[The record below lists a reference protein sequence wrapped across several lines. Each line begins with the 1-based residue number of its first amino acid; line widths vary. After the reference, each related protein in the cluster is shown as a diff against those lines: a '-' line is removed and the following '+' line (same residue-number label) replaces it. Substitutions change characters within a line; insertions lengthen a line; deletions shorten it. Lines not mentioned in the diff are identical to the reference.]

1 MTGSELDL
9 SEVQPWPPREN
20 SGSQVDD
27 NGTFEFLVAI
37 IAVGL
42 ALLGLLIMTV
52 VAVLAT
58 WRQHN
63 DTRGTHGATIEALS
77 RIEEIVRSKT
87 PAGPAAV
94 PPRPTASVADAA
106 PHEGEALRSLLPLLA
121 ELDESLR
128 KMSEARTAYSG
139 QVAASLASSEA
150 ALRALEESTERI
162 IQGLSDF
169 VEQVRVNNGENYDRP
184 SS

>member
-1 MTGSELDL
+1 VRPCPSRNELGGL
-9 SEVQPWPPREN
+9 V
-20 SGSQVDD
+20 GD
-27 NGTFEFLVAI
+27 NDTFQFLVAI

-42 ALLGLLIMTV
+42 ALVGLLILTV

-58 WRQHN
+58 WRQHG
-63 DTRGTHGATIEALS
+63 DTYGTHKATIEALS
-77 RIEEIVRSKT
+77 RIEEIVRSWA
-87 PAGPAAV
+87 PGGPALSLARPV
-94 PPRPTASVADAA
+94 LPPIEGA
-106 PHEGEALRSLLPLLA
+106 PNEGEALRSLLPLLS
-121 ELDESLR
+121 ELDESFR

-162 IQGLSDF
+162 ILGLRDF
-169 VEQVRVNNGENYDRP
+169 MEQVRAGNGENYNRP

>member
-1 MTGSELDL
+1 VGDSD
-9 SEVQPWPPREN
+9 
-20 SGSQVDD
+20 
-27 NGTFEFLVAI
+27 TFQFLVAI

-42 ALLGLLIMTV
+42 ALAGLLILTV

-58 WRQHN
+58 WRQHS
-63 DTRGTHGATIEALS
+63 DTRCTHGATVEALS
-77 RIEEIVRSKT
+77 RIEEIVRSW
-87 PAGPAAV
+87 ALGGPA
-94 PPRPTASVADAA
+94 PSVARA
-106 PHEGEALRSLLPLLA
+106 PLPPLEGAPNDSEALRSLLPLLS
-121 ELDESLR
+121 ELDESFS

-162 IQGLSDF
+162 IQGLRDF
-169 VEQVRVNNGENYDRP
+169 MEQVRANGENYNNRP